1 MWGTIMQGDIIKFL
15 DDTGIGIGTFIA
27 AIVGIVVMV
36 QMLWVKVIKPIIKFF
51 KDRGRSEILDET
63 KEKQTNRKM
72 NEYDTCIKTINTS
85 IMELTEQFK
94 TMIETVSHDRE
105 ESKNETEKMK
115 LLLEN
120 HTESLNILGVQN
132 KYQSELIG
140 LLIDSD
146 KEEIKSF
153 IVKEHS
159 KWTAKGFI
167 DVNSFQ
173 AIESRYDKY
182 IKENGNT
189 FVAGLMKDIR
199 SLKKVSIA
207 RKTKIK
213 NQRKRK
219 NTWM

>member
-1 MWGTIMQGDIIKFL
+1 MWGTIMQNDIINFL
-15 DDTGIGIGTFIA
+15 DNTGIGIGTFIFF
-27 AIVGIVVMV
+27 IVGAVVMI
-36 QMLWVKVIKPIIKFF
+36 QTIWIKVIKPIIKYF
-51 KDRGRSEILDET
+51 KDRGRSEVLDET

-72 NEYDTCIKTINTS
+72 NEYDTCIKTINTN

-115 LLLEN
+115 ILLEN

-140 LLIDSD
+140 ILIDSD

-167 DVNSFQ
+167 DINSFQ

-199 SLKKVSIA
+199 SLKKVSTA

-213 NQRKRK
+213 NNKKRK